1 MATVLED
8 VRETL
13 TGQPRRRWLP
23 WRRKPTLTERVG
35 EVTERVGQTAGGL
48 AEQVGQTATDLTG
61 QVAQTTGHL
70 MQRLKGAPQARPA
83 RADTE
88 SLLSMRELSGGADF
102 PAERAAVAA
111 EAASLAAQRAAGAV
125 ERVDRWLALLASRT
139 PQPVSLQ
146 ARQGGM
152 PEAALAQ
159 PPAPEEGKQGGG
171 AAGAIKRTAMRMGQ
185 RLSELS
191 DGRYGLKTQPPR
203 AETKQEKK
211 AEKRLERLARKEAKA
226 EQPGAGV
233 RWLPWA
239 VGLSLGL
246 VIGVVGVAY
255 WQRRRLQD
263 MWTQTSQRVQQTT
276 EVMRQRL
283 ESSRAQP
290 QPGQASI
297 APEATSLGP
306 LGSTTQVSE
315 SDRQVDGR
323 IESTWQ

>member
-1 MATVLED
+1 MATIED

-23 WRRKPTLTERVG
+23 WRRKSALTERVG
-35 EVTERVGQTAGGL
+35 EVTEQVGQTASGL
-48 AEQVGQTATDLTG
+48 AEQVGQTATGLTG

-70 MQRLKGAPQARPA
+70 MQRLKGAPAAPRARSDA
-83 RADTE
+83 E
-88 SLLSMRELSGGADF
+88 SLLSLGDISGGADL
-102 PAERAAVAA
+102 PAERAAIAA

-125 ERVDRWLALLASRT
+125 ERLGGWLALLASRT
-139 PQPVSLQ
+139 PQPSPVQAPQVGVPESALTALQ
-146 ARQGGM
+146 
-152 PEAALAQ
+152 
-159 PPAPEEGKQGGG
+159 PAGGKQG
-171 AAGAIKRTAMRMGQ
+171 AGVTGSIKRAAMKVGQ
-185 RLSELS
+185 RISDLS
-191 DGRYGLKTQPPR
+191 DGRYGLEAQPPK
-203 AETKQEKK
+203 AETKREKK
-211 AEKRLERLARKEAKA
+211 AEKRLERRARKEAKA

-276 EVMRQRL
+276 EAMRQRL

-290 QPGQASI
+290 QPSQTSI
-297 APEATSLGP
+297 APEAPALGS
-306 LGSTTQVSE
+306 LGSTTPMGE
-315 SDRQVDGR
+315 SDRPVNGR